1 MRSPGGVGTQAD
13 QRALDLPII
22 VLGAGPIGL
31 AATARLRAR
40 ALPFLVLE
48 VGAAVGASI
57 REWGHVK
64 LFSPWRYLV
73 DGESSRLLSRAGWQA
88 PPSDGYPTGAEL
100 VRGLLEPLAAL
111 PEIAEGLRFGHR
123 VISVARLGMD
133 KLKTPG
139 RERASFLVVAQGPE
153 GEARFKARA
162 VIDATGTWTRPNPLG
177 GSGLPA
183 AGECEHA
190 AHISYGIPDV
200 LGKHRA
206 RYAGRR
212 TLVVGA
218 GHSAQN
224 CVIDLARLAQS
235 TAGTEVIWAIRRRD
249 PGNVFGGGE
258 EDELEERAA
267 LGARAQALVDQG
279 AVELVTGFLVESV
292 ERKGLH
298 LAVTGEHG
306 RSLLVDEVIAATGF
320 RPDLGLT
327 GELRLEL
334 DPATEAPVRLAPLID
349 PNVHSCG
356 TVPPHGEAEL
366 AHPETGYY
374 MVGMKSYGR
383 APTFLLLTGYEQVR
397 SVVAYLAGDIE
408 AAQQVALV
416 LPSTGVCC
424 SNEVEGPATK
434 CC

>member
-1 MRSPGGVGTQAD
+1 MQIRDTVTTQMGVN
-13 QRALDLPII
+13 RLPTI

-31 AATARLRAR
+31 AAAAHLHARGM
-40 ALPFLVLE
+40 PFLVLE
-48 VGAAVGASI
+48 AGAAVGTSI

-73 DGESSRLLSRAGWQA
+73 DEEVGRQLSDAGWRA
-88 PPSDGYPTGAEL
+88 PAPDGYPTGSEL
-100 VRGLLEPLAAL
+100 VQGFLEPLAAL
-111 PEIAEGLRFGHR
+111 PQISASLRFGHR
-123 VISVARLGMD
+123 VTAVARLGFD
-133 KLKTPG
+133 RLKTPG
-139 RERASFLVVAQGPE
+139 RERAPFVVVAQGPAGE
-153 GEARFKARA
+153 VRLEART

-177 GSGLPA
+177 GSGIPA
-183 AGECEHA
+183 VGEREYA
-190 AHISYGIPDV
+190 AQISYGIPDV
-200 LGKHRA
+200 LGKDRK
-206 RYAGRR
+206 RYMGRR

-224 CVIDLARLAQS
+224 CVIDLTTLAVS
-235 TAGTEVIWAIRRRD
+235 VPGTEVIWAVRRQD
-249 PGNVFGGGE
+249 PGDVFGGGE
-258 EDELEERAA
+258 ADELEERAA
-267 LGARAQALVDQG
+267 LGARAQALVEQG
-279 AVELVTGFLVESV
+279 AANLVTGFRAESIERQGQGLVVISED
-292 ERKGLH
+292 
-298 LAVTGEHG
+298 G
-306 RSLLVDEVIAATGF
+306 RSLLVDEIIAATGF
-320 RPDLGLT
+320 RPDLDLT
-327 GELRLEL
+327 RELRLEL
-334 DPATEAPVRLAPLID
+334 DPLTEAPVRLAPLID

-374 MVGMKSYGR
+374 MVGMKSYGH

-424 SNEVEGPATK
+424 TDKVAEAT